1 MDVEHSRG
9 YIDQL
14 YSNDPQRC
22 FQAVSE
28 LKFAV
33 IGSVREKGSII
44 EQGIVT
50 RLLQLLTQQ
59 DSDLN
64 LKTEVATVLN
74 SLAKGLPEHA
84 TALVQA
90 GLLPILW
97 QQLEAGASCGWNAY
111 TQMVLCCL
119 RSVYRQGCAP
129 VPNWDHKLLTTLI
142 QYGYH
147 PTSNQECVAN
157 ILAHA
162 CKTSEQ
168 QQLLLEAG
176 GAELVACM
184 LCSPVSRVQ
193 LPALHC
199 LAAMCHNNERVSV
212 TIATR
217 SYGGK
222 AVPDLLVG
230 LMSRDKARDMQL
242 AAAVCLTFLHRAGA
256 LSADDPKIVFKT
268 LQCLV
273 RMCRR
278 DREVWERVE
287 AGNTL
292 AYLTEISTELQHTAA
307 MTDHL
312 IQTLTDYLKC
322 QAGPALPPVDFCA
335 SPITSRQ
342 YDGSTLWSEL
352 MKEAALKVYASLG
365 ANDEVIRQRVIETEG
380 LMETIVNSLASASPP
395 VQLAAVRCLHSLSRS
410 VHTLRTTFQDHLV
423 WKPLMAVLKSSV
435 SEELVSMASSTLC
448 NLLLEFSPSKEPI
461 LEQGAVEFL
470 CGLTRKPHPGLRL
483 NAVWAL
489 MNMAFQAEHRIKV
502 SILHHLG
509 TDQIF
514 RLLSDSDVNILMKT
528 LGLLRN
534 LLSTK
539 AHIDQIMQCH
549 GKEIMQAIILIL
561 EGEHSAEVKE
571 QALCILAN
579 IADGDMAKS
588 AIMSNEDI
596 LKKLMNY
603 MVIPNV
609 KLQIAAT
616 FCISNLIWSA
626 EEGASERQTKLR
638 DMGVYKLLQNLM
650 TTSDTTLFD
659 RLKDNTLLHAR
670 LPDIHPSESSLPQE
684 DRIHLARLW
693 CGHYPVL
700 NYQRNVPCGATR
712 RRMPS
717 LNPRPFSPLTIQVGI
732 LGGSILFPHHRG
744 CGCAVSCNTASDP
757 GQWTRCRDDPSSRR
771 C

>member
-1 MDVEHSRG
+1 MEVLPTYMDVEHSRA

-14 YSNDPQRC
+14 YSNDPQKC

-44 EQGIVT
+44 EQGVVV
-50 RLLQLLTQQ
+50 RLLQILRAQEF
-59 DSDLN
+59 DLI

-84 TALVQA
+84 AALVQA
-90 GLLPILW
+90 GLLPVLW
-97 QQLEAGASCGWNAY
+97 EQLEACGGGGGANAY
-111 TQMVLCCL
+111 TSMVLCCL

-129 VPNWDHKLLTTLI
+129 PPPAWDHKLLTTLI
-142 QYGYH
+142 QHGYH
-147 PTSNQECVAN
+147 PPSNQECVAN

-162 CKTSEQ
+162 CKTCEQ
-168 QQLLLEAG
+168 QQQLVEAG
-176 GAELVACM
+176 GADLVACM

-199 LAAMCHNNERVSV
+199 LAAMCYNNERVSSI
-212 TIATR
+212 IATK

-230 LMSRDKARDMQL
+230 LMARDRPCDMQL
-242 AAAVCLTFLHRAGA
+242 AAATALTFLHRAGA
-256 LSADDPKIVFKT
+256 LSADDPKVIFKT

-278 DREVWERVE
+278 DREIWERVE
-287 AGNTL
+287 AANTL
-292 AYLTEISTELQHTAA
+292 AYLTEVSTELQRTAA

-312 IQTLTDYLKC
+312 IHIMNDYLKDTPT
-322 QAGPALPPVDFCA
+322 AGASAPQGISV
-335 SPITSRQ
+335 SPISCRQ
-342 YDGSTLWSEL
+342 YDNPSTWPDL
-352 MKEAALKVYASLG
+352 MLEAALKVYASLG
-365 ANDEVIRQRVIETEG
+365 ANDEDIRQRVINTEG
-380 LMETIVNSLASASPP
+380 LMNTIVGALSAACPP
-395 VQLAAVRCLHSLSRS
+395 IQLAAVRCLHSLSRS
-410 VHTLRTTFQDHLV
+410 VHTLRTTFQDHMV
-423 WKPLMAVLKSSV
+423 WRPLMTVLKTSN
-435 SEELVSMASSTLC
+435 SEELVTVASSTLC
-448 NLLLEFSPSKEPI
+448 NLLLEFSPSKEHI
-461 LEQGAVEFL
+461 LDQGAVEFL
-470 CGLTRKPHPGLRL
+470 CGLTRRPHPGLRL

-489 MNMAFQAEHRIKV
+489 MNMAFQAEHRVKA

-514 RLLSDSDVNILMKT
+514 RLLSDTDVHILMKT

-539 AHIDQIMQCH
+539 AHIDQIMQSH

-588 AIMSNEDI
+588 AIMSNEDV

-616 FCISNLIWSA
+616 FCISNLIWNV
-626 EEGASERQTKLR
+626 EEGAPERQNKLR
-638 DMGVYKLLQNLM
+638 EMGVYKLLQNLM
-650 TTSDTTLFD
+650 TTTDTGLFD
-659 RLKDNTLLHAR
+659 K
-670 LPDIHPSESSLPQE
+670 
-684 DRIHLARLW
+684 
-693 CGHYPVL
+693 VK
-700 NYQRNVPCGATR
+700 
-712 RRMPS
+712 
-717 LNPRPFSPLTIQVGI
+717 
-732 LGGSILFPHHRG
+732 
-744 CGCAVSCNTASDP
+744 TAL
-757 GQWTRCRDDPSSRR
+757 QQFL
-771 C
+771 

>member
-1 MDVEHSRG
+1 MEVLPTYMDVEHSRA

-14 YSNDPQRC
+14 YSNDSHKC

-33 IGSVREKGSII
+33 IGSVREKGTII
-44 EQGIVT
+44 EQGVVV
-50 RLLQLLTQQ
+50 RLLQILRSSEL
-59 DSDLN
+59 DIL
-64 LKTEVATVLN
+64 LKTEVVTVLN

-84 TALVQA
+84 SSLVQA
-90 GLLPILW
+90 GLLPALW
-97 QQLEAGASCGWNAY
+97 EQIETCAGGSGTSAY
-111 TQMVLCCL
+111 TQMILCCL

-129 VPNWDHKLLTTLI
+129 PPPSWDHKLLTTLI
-142 QYGYH
+142 QHGYH
-147 PTSNQECVAN
+147 PPSNQECVAN

-162 CKTSEQ
+162 CKVSRTCEQ
-168 QQLLLEAG
+168 QQQLVDAG
-176 GAELVACM
+176 GADLVACM

-199 LAAMCHNNERVSV
+199 LAAMCYKNERVSS
-212 TIATR
+212 ILATK

-230 LMSRDKARDMQL
+230 LMARDRPRDMQL
-242 AAAVCLTFLHRAGA
+242 AAATSLTFLHRAGA
-256 LSADDPKIVFKT
+256 LSADDPKIIFKT

-287 AGNTL
+287 AANTL
-292 AYLTEISTELQHTAA
+292 AYLTEVSTELQRTAA

-312 IQTLTDYLKC
+312 IHTMNDYLKDTTSS
-322 QAGPALPPVDFCA
+322 AGASAPQGICG
-335 SPITSRQ
+335 SPISCRQ
-342 YDGSTLWSEL
+342 YDNPSTWPEL
-352 MKEAALKVYASLG
+352 MLEAALKVYASLG
-365 ANDEVIRQRVIETEG
+365 ANDEDIRQRVIKTDG
-380 LMETIVNSLASASPP
+380 LMNTIVTSLSAACPA

-410 VHTLRTTFQDHLV
+410 VHTLRTTFQDHMV
-423 WKPLMAVLKSSV
+423 WRPLMTVLKTSS
-435 SEELVSMASSTLC
+435 SEELVTVASSTLC
-448 NLLLEFSPSKEPI
+448 NLLLEFSPSKEHI
-461 LEQGAVEFL
+461 LDQGAVEFL
-470 CGLTRKPHPGLRL
+470 CGLTRRPHPGLRL

-489 MNMAFQAEHRIKV
+489 MNMAFQAEHRVKV

-514 RLLSDSDVNILMKT
+514 RLLSDTDVHILMKT

-539 AHIDQIMQCH
+539 GHIDQIMQCH

-579 IADGDMAKS
+579 IADGDMAKN
-588 AIMSNEDI
+588 AIMSNEDV

-616 FCISNLIWSA
+616 FCISNLIWNV
-626 EEGASERQTKLR
+626 EEGAAERQNKLR

-650 TTSDTTLFD
+650 TTTDTALFD
-659 RLKDNTLLHAR
+659 K
-670 LPDIHPSESSLPQE
+670 
-684 DRIHLARLW
+684 
-693 CGHYPVL
+693 VK
-700 NYQRNVPCGATR
+700 
-712 RRMPS
+712 
-717 LNPRPFSPLTIQVGI
+717 
-732 LGGSILFPHHRG
+732 
-744 CGCAVSCNTASDP
+744 TAL
-757 GQWTRCRDDPSSRR
+757 QQFH
-771 C
+771 

>member
-1 MDVEHSRG
+1 MEVLPTYMDVEHSRA

-14 YSNDPQRC
+14 YSNDPQKC

-44 EQGIVT
+44 EQGVVV
-50 RLLQLLTQQ
+50 RLLQILRAQEF
-59 DSDLN
+59 DLI

-84 TALVQA
+84 AALVQA
-90 GLLPILW
+90 GLLPVLW
-97 QQLEAGASCGWNAY
+97 EQLEACGGGGGANAY
-111 TQMVLCCL
+111 TSMVLCCL

-129 VPNWDHKLLTTLI
+129 PPPAWDHKLLTTLI
-142 QYGYH
+142 QHGYH
-147 PTSNQECVAN
+147 PPSNQECVAN

-162 CKTSEQ
+162 CKVSRTCEQ
-168 QQLLLEAG
+168 QQQLVEAG
-176 GAELVACM
+176 GADLVACM

-199 LAAMCHNNERVSV
+199 LAAMCYNNERVSSI
-212 TIATR
+212 IATK

-230 LMSRDKARDMQL
+230 LMARDRPCDMQL
-242 AAAVCLTFLHRAGA
+242 AAATALTFLHRAGA
-256 LSADDPKIVFKT
+256 LSADDPKVIFKT

-278 DREVWERVE
+278 DREIWERVE
-287 AGNTL
+287 AANTL
-292 AYLTEISTELQHTAA
+292 AYLTEVSTELQRTAA

-312 IQTLTDYLKC
+312 IHIMNDYLKDTPT
-322 QAGPALPPVDFCA
+322 AGASAPQGISV
-335 SPITSRQ
+335 SPISCRQ
-342 YDGSTLWSEL
+342 YDNPSTWPDL
-352 MKEAALKVYASLG
+352 MLEAALKVYASLG
-365 ANDEVIRQRVIETEG
+365 ANDEDIRQRVINTEG
-380 LMETIVNSLASASPP
+380 LMNTIVGALSAACPP
-395 VQLAAVRCLHSLSRS
+395 IQLAAVRCLHSLSRS
-410 VHTLRTTFQDHLV
+410 VHTLRTTFQDHMV
-423 WKPLMAVLKSSV
+423 WRPLMTVLKTSN
-435 SEELVSMASSTLC
+435 SEELVTVASSTLC
-448 NLLLEFSPSKEPI
+448 NLLLEFSPSKEHI
-461 LEQGAVEFL
+461 LDQGAVEFL
-470 CGLTRKPHPGLRL
+470 CGLTRRPHPGLRL

-489 MNMAFQAEHRIKV
+489 MNMAFQAEHRVKA

-514 RLLSDSDVNILMKT
+514 RLLSDTDVHILMKT

-539 AHIDQIMQCH
+539 AHIDQIMQSH

-588 AIMSNEDI
+588 AIMSNEDV

-616 FCISNLIWSA
+616 FCISNLIWNV
-626 EEGASERQTKLR
+626 EEGAAERQNKLR
-638 DMGVYKLLQNLM
+638 EMGVYKLLQNLM
-650 TTSDTTLFD
+650 TTTDTGLFD
-659 RLKDNTLLHAR
+659 K
-670 LPDIHPSESSLPQE
+670 
-684 DRIHLARLW
+684 
-693 CGHYPVL
+693 VK
-700 NYQRNVPCGATR
+700 
-712 RRMPS
+712 
-717 LNPRPFSPLTIQVGI
+717 
-732 LGGSILFPHHRG
+732 
-744 CGCAVSCNTASDP
+744 TAL
-757 GQWTRCRDDPSSRR
+757 QQFL
-771 C
+771 

>member
-1 MDVEHSRG
+1 MEVLPTYMDVEHSRA

-14 YSNDPQRC
+14 YSNDPQKC

-44 EQGIVT
+44 EQGVVV
-50 RLLQLLTQQ
+50 RLLQILRAQEF
-59 DSDLN
+59 DLI

-84 TALVQA
+84 AALVQA
-90 GLLPILW
+90 GLLPVLW
-97 QQLEAGASCGWNAY
+97 EQLEACGGGGGANAY
-111 TQMVLCCL
+111 TSMVLCCL

-129 VPNWDHKLLTTLI
+129 PPPAWDHKLLTTLI
-142 QYGYH
+142 QHGYH
-147 PTSNQECVAN
+147 PPSNQECVAN

-162 CKTSEQ
+162 CKTCEQ
-168 QQLLLEAG
+168 QQQLVEAG
-176 GAELVACM
+176 GADLVACM

-199 LAAMCHNNERVSV
+199 LAAMCYNNERVSSI
-212 TIATR
+212 IATK

-230 LMSRDKARDMQL
+230 LMARDRPCDMQL
-242 AAAVCLTFLHRAGA
+242 AAATALTFLHRAGA
-256 LSADDPKIVFKT
+256 LSADDPKVIFKT

-278 DREVWERVE
+278 DREIWERVE
-287 AGNTL
+287 AANTL
-292 AYLTEISTELQHTAA
+292 AYLTEVSTELQRTAA

-312 IQTLTDYLKC
+312 IHIMNDYLKDTPTADASAP
-322 QAGPALPPVDFCA
+322 QGISV
-335 SPITSRQ
+335 SPISCRQ
-342 YDGSTLWSEL
+342 YDNPSTWPDL
-352 MKEAALKVYASLG
+352 MLEAALKVYASLG
-365 ANDEVIRQRVIETEG
+365 ANDEDIRQRVINTEG
-380 LMETIVNSLASASPP
+380 LMNTIVGALSAACPP
-395 VQLAAVRCLHSLSRS
+395 IQLAAVRCLHSLSRS
-410 VHTLRTTFQDHLV
+410 VHTLRTTFQDHMV
-423 WKPLMAVLKSSV
+423 WRPLMTVLKTSN
-435 SEELVSMASSTLC
+435 SEELVTVASSTLC
-448 NLLLEFSPSKEPI
+448 NLLLEFSPSKEHI
-461 LEQGAVEFL
+461 LDQGAVEFL
-470 CGLTRKPHPGLRL
+470 CGLTRRPHPGLRL

-489 MNMAFQAEHRIKV
+489 MNMAFQAEHRVKA

-514 RLLSDSDVNILMKT
+514 RLLSDTDVHILMKT

-539 AHIDQIMQCH
+539 AHIDQIMQSH

-588 AIMSNEDI
+588 AIMSNEDV

-616 FCISNLIWSA
+616 FCISNLIWNV
-626 EEGASERQTKLR
+626 EEGAAERQIKLR
-638 DMGVYKLLQNLM
+638 EMGVYKLLQNLM
-650 TTSDTTLFD
+650 TTTDTGLFD
-659 RLKDNTLLHAR
+659 K
-670 LPDIHPSESSLPQE
+670 
-684 DRIHLARLW
+684 
-693 CGHYPVL
+693 VK
-700 NYQRNVPCGATR
+700 
-712 RRMPS
+712 
-717 LNPRPFSPLTIQVGI
+717 
-732 LGGSILFPHHRG
+732 
-744 CGCAVSCNTASDP
+744 TAL
-757 GQWTRCRDDPSSRR
+757 QQFL
-771 C
+771 